1 MNFRLQSPP
10 FSFYLKLHLSICS
23 IAEPEGRWW
32 RKPAVVRKRSEMND
46 PQSRGGGE
54 VGWEK
59 GGRYPLIRREVAAL
73 SD

>member
-1 MNFRLQSPP
+1 
-10 FSFYLKLHLSICS
+10 
-23 IAEPEGRWW
+23 
-32 RKPAVVRKRSEMND
+32 MND

-73 SD
+73 SDQHMDSIIAGGKKEKKTITLRIYEKIKHCLA